1 MKLDQKLIDAL
12 TACGATEIE
21 MASITAYYADQ
32 LIAAN
37 ATVDQLKANIE
48 SLQTQLAEAE
58 QRAAIISAAIGKF
71 VISDEVPPTNSTGG
85 A

>member
-12 TACGATEIE
+12 TACGATAIE

-32 LIAAN
+32 LVAAN
-37 ATVDQLKANIE
+37 ATVDQIKANIE
-48 SLQTQLAEAE
+48 SLQKQLEEETARAE
-58 QRAAIISAAIGKF
+58 RIRDAIGKF
-71 VISDEVPPTNSTGG
+71 VVSEEAPPTNSTGP